1 MEPPFTAAH
10 LTPQLHPQQ
19 IWKFSP
25 ARFVYQTL
33 CGSMEPARAPH
44 RNDPDADTYG
54 LTDSPL
60 TLNELHIHINNRLGS
75 SWVHVCAASARVCMH
90 VYGCLLI
97 IIKSTARFFVNIGVS
112 LLSYAQLMGSHLLC
126 CCEACAG
133 NVLTHHCCYL

>member
-25 ARFVYQTL
+25 ASFIRL
-33 CGSMEPARAPH
+33 SASGSMEPARAPH

-60 TLNELHIHINNRLGS
+60 TLNELHIHINTVAYSLSLNLQRS
-75 SWVHVCAASARVCMH
+75 SS
-90 VYGCLLI
+90 
-97 IIKSTARFFVNIGVS
+97 
-112 LLSYAQLMGSHLLC
+112 
-126 CCEACAG
+126 
-133 NVLTHHCCYL
+133 